1 MSITVQKLVDDG
13 VLAPLHEAFA
23 DTLRQLDRTSSS
35 SVLLA
40 AALVSEQLLRGHVC
54 LDLRSVEQLSFASE
68 GRDGEVARYAD
79 WPQLRDWLQQL
90 ERSPLVCVRA
100 ASDGAI
106 GLDRPLVLD
115 VARQRVYL
123 ARYWHYQQKLAQ
135 QIARRLAA
143 APLELDEAQLAADIA
158 DLFPNREQPSE
169 RDQCLAAANAVDQRF
184 AVITGGPGTGK
195 TTTVAKLL
203 ALRLKQA
210 RVATQPKVLKVLL
223 MAPTGKAAQRLNE
236 SLRKATSKLQLDS
249 DVRAQLQAVTAGTIH
264 RVLGWTPLPPERG
277 GPFKHNAD
285 RPLDA
290 DVVLVDEA
298 SMVDIGLMWHLSDAL
313 PSDAQLILMGDRDQL
328 ASVEAGG
335 VLSDLC
341 GEAGRTGTVLTP
353 ARAELLASRTGVEVV
368 LGNPPLGLSQ
378 GLDGLC
384 ASPTSPAIPS
394 SAKAVEPL
402 GQAQGRPVR
411 HFNASR
417 LSNAVSVLSF
427 SHRFAADSELGR
439 IATAIRTGD
448 ADAVIAQL
456 NASTSGQVV
465 WLGQSAAETL
475 PQVVEQAALRYAEYL
490 DHLHRST
497 PSYRDVLTALARV
510 RVLCAHREGST
521 GEIALNQ
528 RIAQRLAAAGKLKTR
543 SGLNPGQAV
552 IVTENDYQQ
561 RLFNGDVGVVVY
573 SEHSSGL
580 AIVFEDSEPADGY
593 RTIPAPLAPTTRDCW
608 AMTIHK
614 SQGSEFGSVFV
625 VLPEFDS
632 PVLSRELL
640 YTAVTRVKD
649 EIDAETGNQRPG
661 FLCLSASEAVLRAA
675 ITREIRRTSGVRDAI
690 NEAGNASHA

>member
-1 MSITVQKLVDDG
+1 MSITVQQLVEDG
-13 VLAPLHEAFA
+13 VLAPIHEAFA
-23 DTLRQLDRTSSS
+23 DTLRQLDRTAAP

-68 GRDGEVARYAD
+68 GRDGAVARYAD
-79 WPQLRDWLQQL
+79 WPQLREWLKQL
-90 ERSPLVCVRA
+90 EGSSLARVRD

-115 VARQRVYL
+115 AARQRVYL
-123 ARYWHYQQKLAQ
+123 ARYWHYQQRLAQ
-135 QIARRLAA
+135 QIARRLATQ
-143 APLELDEAQLAADIA
+143 PLAINEAQLAADIA
-158 DLFPNREQPSE
+158 MLFPNREQPRE

-203 ALRLKQA
+203 ALRLMQA
-210 RVATQPKVLKVLL
+210 RDSGGPSKLKVLL

-236 SLRKATSKLQLDS
+236 SLTKATSKMPLDS
-249 DVRAQLQAVTAGTIH
+249 NVRAQLQTVVAGTIH

-313 PSDAQLILMGDRDQL
+313 PPDAQLILMGDRDQL

-341 GEAGRTGTVLTP
+341 GEAGRTGTALTP
-353 ARAELLASRTGVEVV
+353 DRAELLARRTGLAVIRREGEV
-368 LGNPPLGLSQ
+368 
-378 GLDGLC
+378 
-384 ASPTSPAIPS
+384 
-394 SAKAVEPL
+394 SAEP
-402 GQAQGRPVR
+402 RI
-411 HFNASR
+411 NASR
-417 LSNAVSVLSF
+417 LSNAVSVLGF

-439 IATAIRTGD
+439 LAAAIRNGD

-456 NASTSGQVV
+456 KSSTSGQIV
-465 WLGQSAAETL
+465 WLSQNAAESL
-475 PQVVEQAALRYAEYL
+475 PQVVEQAAERYGEYL
-490 DHLHRST
+490 DLLHRSS
-497 PSYRDVLTALARV
+497 PSVRDVLTSLARV

-561 RLFNGDVGVVVY
+561 KLFNGDVGVVVN
-573 SEHSSGL
+573 SKQGGGL
-580 AIVFEDSEPADGY
+580 AIVFEDSEHDGGY
-593 RTIPAPLAPTTRDCW
+593 RMIPAPLAPSTRDCW

-649 EIDAETGNQRPG
+649 EVDAATGATRPG
-661 FLCLSASEAVLRAA
+661 FLCLLANESVLRAA
-675 ITREIRRTSGVRDAI
+675 VSREIRRTSGIRDAI
-690 NEAGNASHA
+690 NEAGEVPAGTSQ